1 MKRLAAPRQFLTP
14 LLVFACVLL
23 AVATTIGCGGSF
35 EDPTTELAPFEGS
48 LPKYLKPFTGG
59 ADVKVYT
66 QYGGKPQGYIKG
78 GVVLV
83 EDKAIPLWNASLP
96 RSLRAA
102 APDDVGTVVVIKAS
116 WHKVG
121 KYSGGEPALQDV
133 WKITVVDLA
142 QGKIVGRALL
152 RGDHPPVVANIAAGE
167 NYGPPPWNELLA
179 YLKKLPQR

>member
-66 QYGGKPQGYIKG
+66 QYGGKPRGYIKG

-83 EDKAIPLWNASLP
+83 EDKAIANWNTHLP
-96 RSLRAA
+96 RSLQAT
-102 APDDVGTVVVIKAS
+102 APEDVGTVVVIKTS

-133 WKITVVDLA
+133 WRITVVDLA
-142 QGKIVGRALL
+142 RGRVVGRALL
-152 RGDHPPVVANIAAGE
+152 RGDDPPVVANIAAEE
-167 NYGPPPWNELLA
+167 NYGPPPWKELLA